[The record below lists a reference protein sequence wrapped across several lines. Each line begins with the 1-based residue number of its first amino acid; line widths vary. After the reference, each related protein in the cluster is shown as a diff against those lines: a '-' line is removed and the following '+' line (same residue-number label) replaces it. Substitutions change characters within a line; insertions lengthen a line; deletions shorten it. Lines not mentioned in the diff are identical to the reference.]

1 MTQFLVPSK
10 HQAAGHDGC
19 LVYSGDESIFVKLTV
34 QQEVDFYS
42 ETYRR
47 MEAQEEDFLGNYLV
61 DWMPA
66 YMGLLQNEGSVGH
79 DPRLYTMP
87 VLAEDRAR
95 IEQLKKE
102 EGVQQQQQE
111 FQQERS
117 KKYLVLENLYHG
129 FSRPSIM
136 DIKLGVVLFDESASS
151 EKAARLQQ
159 VSKTTTSGSLG
170 YRICGMSLFNGKLK
184 QTPAEIFP
192 GMNKSVQVQGDEEEY
207 IVYDK
212 FLGRNLTKDNVAKG
226 VGLFF
231 HFLSPWAR
239 EKVIDRFI
247 KRLQLFYNCMLDTEI
262 RIVSGSLLFTVETDP
277 ICWQRIEGNDD
288 LYEELDPLVSQMSL
302 GDDDDDDDNDDDDDD
317 DNTYDHKNYNEKA
330 KHSKEAGIARG
341 DSKNK
346 APLSSLK
353 FIDFAHAKYVD
364 GQGYD
369 ENIIIGV
376 ENLLKEF
383 QNIQIHQEKT
393 FINSLERE

>member
-19 LVYSGDESIFVKLTV
+19 LVYSGDESIFVKVTV

-47 MEAQEEDFLGNYLV
+47 MEAKKGDFLGNNLA

-66 YMGLLQNEGSVGH
+66 YMGLLQNEGFVGH
-79 DPRLYTMP
+79 DPRLHTLP
-87 VLAEDRAR
+87 VLAEDRPR
-95 IEQLKKE
+95 IKQLTHEKEQ
-102 EGVQQQQQE
+102 GVLQE
-111 FQQERS
+111 KN

-136 DIKLGVVLFDESASS
+136 DVKLGVVLFDKSASS

-159 VSKTTTSGSLG
+159 VSNTTTSGSLG

-184 QTPAEIFP
+184 ELPTQIFP
-192 GMNKSVQVQGDEEEY
+192 GMNNSVQVQGDEEIY

-212 FLGRNLTKDNVAKG
+212 LLGRKLTKDNVG
-226 VGLFF
+226 RGLSLFF

-239 EKVIDRFI
+239 EKVVDRFI

-277 ICWQRIEGNDD
+277 SCWQQIEGNDD
-288 LYEELDPLVSQMSL
+288 LYEELDPLVSEMSL
-302 GDDDDDDDNDDDDDD
+302 SDDDDDDDDNVNYTD
-317 DNTYDHKNYNEKA
+317 DHKSYNDIA
-330 KHSKEAGIARG
+330 KHSKKTGIERG
-341 DSKNK
+341 VSKNR
-346 APLSSLK
+346 APLSSLN

-369 ENIIIGV
+369 ENIIVGV

-383 QNIQIHQEKT
+383 QNIQIHE
-393 FINSLERE
+393 